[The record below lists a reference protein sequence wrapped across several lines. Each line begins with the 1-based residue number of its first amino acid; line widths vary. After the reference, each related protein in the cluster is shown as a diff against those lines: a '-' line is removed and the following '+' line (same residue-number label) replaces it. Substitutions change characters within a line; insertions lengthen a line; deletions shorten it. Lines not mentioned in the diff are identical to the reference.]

1 MFPVIG
7 SGGPNRVNRRY
18 FESGRHEFTSKLA
31 NAKLVIANLMRL
43 PANERREA
51 ILTKAIQLFADKG
64 FRGTTTR
71 ELAAAV
77 GVSEPVI
84 YQHFAT
90 KRDLYEAILERQ
102 SQKTNKL
109 GVWPE
114 PGSDVETFLALG
126 KLIWSWY
133 EQDRTLSRLLFFSAL
148 EGHELS
154 DLFFA
159 RHARGFIEQI
169 SNHIRQR
176 IADGAFRPVDPD
188 TLAMCFIGQVAYDAQ
203 SVTMFHF
210 DPKQASREQVLKDMV
225 ELFLRGVLIH
235 PEPIGASN

>member
-1 MFPVIG
+1 
-7 SGGPNRVNRRY
+7 
-18 FESGRHEFTSKLA
+18 
-31 NAKLVIANLMRL
+31 MRL

-51 ILTKAIQLFADKG
+51 ILTNAIQLFADKG

-90 KRDLYEAILERQ
+90 KSDLYEAILERQ
-102 SQKTNKL
+102 SLQSTSL
-109 GVWPE
+109 GPWPDGGF
-114 PGSDVETFLALG
+114 GSDAETFLALG

-154 DLFFA
+154 DIFFA
-159 RHARGFIEQI
+159 RHARGFTDQI
-169 SNHIRQR
+169 SAHIQTR
-176 IADGAFRPVDPD
+176 IDAGVFRPVDAD
-188 TLAMCFIGQVAYDAQ
+188 TVASCFIGMVAHDAE

-210 DPKQASREQVLKDMV
+210 DPKKTSREQRLNDMV
-225 ELFLRGVLIH
+225 DLFLRGVVLH
-235 PEPIGASN
+235 PIGASE